1 MIVNVNL
8 PKNKSV
14 LNNLNMSIT
23 KCHSNLFQ
31 QPVKFRFIA
40 GKILKVFS
48 IAFVLLL
55 ALCLNSNADEAGCPR
70 ESQDQN
76 SGLLADNSVP
86 NSSASSVA
94 SANSSSMMPLPKY

>member
-1 MIVNVNL
+1 MI
-8 PKNKSV
+8 
-14 LNNLNMSIT
+14 
-23 KCHSNLFQ
+23 
-31 QPVKFRFIA
+31 VKFRFIA
-40 GKILKVFS
+40 CKILKVFS

-55 ALCLNSNADEAGCPR
+55 ALCLNSNADEAGCPC

-94 SANSSSMMPLPKY
+94 SADSSSMMPLPKDLDPAVPIEARIDDLLTRMTLEEKVIQLSD